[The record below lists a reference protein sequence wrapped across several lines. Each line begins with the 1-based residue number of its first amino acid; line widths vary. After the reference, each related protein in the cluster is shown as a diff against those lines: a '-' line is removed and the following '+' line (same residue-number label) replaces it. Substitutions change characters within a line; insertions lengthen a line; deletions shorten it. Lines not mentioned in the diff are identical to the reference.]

1 MPKQTELTVSYS
13 GLLRANL
20 GNFEHADTHISRSET
35 WDVAD
40 IGNDQKL
47 INELYRLRYEALK
60 TEVDVL
66 VEAGYYEALGKE
78 YNPE

>member
-1 MPKQTELTVSYS
+1 MAALTELTVSYS

-20 GNFEHADTHISRSET
+20 GNFEHADNHVSRTER
-35 WDVAD
+35 WDTTGMTA
-40 IGNDQKL
+40 
-47 INELYRLRYEALK
+47 E
-60 TEVDVL
+60 EVDALFDRRYAHLKETIDPL

>member
-1 MPKQTELTVSYS
+1 MPHLTELTVSYS

-20 GNFEHADTHISRSET
+20 GNFEHADTHVSRTEKI
-35 WDVAD
+35 DVNGMTQD
-40 IGNDQKL
+40 EVD
-47 INELYRLRYEALK
+47 ELYAERYAHLK
-60 TEVDVL
+60 SVVDPL